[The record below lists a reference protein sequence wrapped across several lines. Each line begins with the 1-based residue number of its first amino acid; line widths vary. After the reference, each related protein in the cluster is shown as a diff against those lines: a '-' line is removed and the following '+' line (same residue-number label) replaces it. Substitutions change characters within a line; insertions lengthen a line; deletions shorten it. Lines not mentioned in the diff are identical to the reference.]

1 MTTEEKPTELTKVI
15 SNLKEK
21 YEKLSNSPFQNF
33 KDYINKRRTGIGKR
47 KEYPKTEDLI
57 SAGVYCIYENQ
68 DIIYVGS
75 AGSSHTLRHRIGD
88 LFVYNENSKK
98 NKFHHT
104 LTYKLIY
111 DKDLKRFD
119 NINKVREFYF
129 EKCRFKYIK
138 TKRDAEAHALEYLL
152 IMLFKPPF
160 NNETKNQHKQ

>member
-104 LTYKLIY
+104 LTYKLKKEFGDIG
-111 DKDLKRFD
+111 
-119 NINKVREFYF
+119 KVRDYYF
-129 EKCRFKYIK
+129 ENCRFKIIK
-138 TKRDAEAHALEYLL
+138 PIVMQKL
-152 IMLFKPPF
+152 MLWS
-160 NNETKNQHKQ
+160 NY